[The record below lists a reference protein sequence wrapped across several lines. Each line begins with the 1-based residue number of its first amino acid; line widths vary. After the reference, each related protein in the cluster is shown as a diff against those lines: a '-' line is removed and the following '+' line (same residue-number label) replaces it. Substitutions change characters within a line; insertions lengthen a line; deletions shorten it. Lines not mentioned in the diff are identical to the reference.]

1 LSARAITVVVAD
13 DHAPTREDVRAA
25 LEVDPRFS
33 VVAEAED
40 AFTAI
45 DAAVRT
51 RPALCLLDI
60 RMPGSG
66 IRAAWEISARLP
78 SVKIVM
84 FTVSTDDRDLFAA
97 LQAGAAGYLLKD
109 MRPDRLASALAD
121 VFDGR
126 AALPRTLVTRLIDE
140 FQDRAARRRT
150 VVEVATHDARLTSR
164 EWQVLGLMRQ
174 GKSTSQ
180 IAQRLVLSPVT
191 IRTHANAIMRKLRA
205 PDRETLLRELD
216 ET

>member
-1 LSARAITVVVAD
+1 MRAITVVIAD
-13 DHAPTREDVRAA
+13 DHAPTRDDVRAT

-40 AFTAI
+40 AFAAI

-51 RPALCLLDI
+51 RPALCLLDV

-84 FTVSTDDRDLFAA
+84 FTVSSDDRDLFAA
-97 LQAGAAGYLLKD
+97 LRAGAAGYLLKD

-150 VVEVATHDARLTSR
+150 VVDVAPHDARLTSR

-180 IAQRLVLSPVT
+180 IAQRLVLSPIT
-191 IRTHANAIMRKLRA
+191 IRTHASAIMRKLRA
-205 PDRETLLRELD
+205 PDRETLLRRLD